1 MRVREIVGDTQS
13 AEIQQMRR
21 SFNSLLRIIEN
32 VATLRVATTIDAAE
46 TWLAIRDALVTGLDS
61 DNSPYLGTG
70 QEMVGIR
77 VTPTGLRKAQANAR
91 VVEDDLTDA

>member
-77 VTPTGLRKAQANAR
+77 VTPTARRKAQANAR

>member
-32 VATLRVATTIDAAE
+32 VATLATATTITDLQAWEAIQDAIA
-46 TWLAIRDALVTGLDS
+46 TGLDS
-61 DNSPYLGTG
+61 DNSPYVGTG
-70 QEMVGIR
+70 QELVGVR
-77 VTPTGLRKAQANAR
+77 VTPTALRKAQANAR

>member
-32 VATLRVATTIDAAE
+32 VATLATATTINDLQAWE
-46 TWLAIRDALVTGLDS
+46 AIQDALVTGLDS
-61 DNSPYLGTG
+61 DNTPYVGTG

-77 VTPTGLRKAQANAR
+77 VTPTARRKAQANAR